1 MSRRRHPRLAALAV
15 TIGALAVPA
24 IGNAGVTGVT
34 VESTSGPTGC
44 ADVTPSTGAL
54 HGTLSLPDGTVVGAL
69 VPRPVTATA
78 CAGGAGRSIRFGG
91 ALDAE
96 GLTLSVRGDDE
107 TAPLVARVPI
117 ARREGA
123 TLHLLDLTPGSTIGM
138 TTVTGTTLDIP
149 ANTPN
154 PSITIPAGGRNV
166 VVRPSTSREVY
177 FYGNTWPD
185 RTAVQINHAAPGIPV
200 LVEGRDGAGNLVF
213 SRTLPASV
221 PGADDVPTFF
231 DYPPL
236 GPGSTLRVQ
245 QPGVIDRTRTFG
257 TARITAD
264 GFRVALPA
272 DADRGRF
279 SVNLALHA
287 RSSDPTGPL
296 GPCDTLATSGTLPA
310 ECAGLTAPR
319 TAVEA
324 TGLLPV
330 AGDGV
335 SMRTDYTGSSDY
347 LSITDVRSG
356 IRFDANGGYIGAPG
370 LRGPFEAALT
380 LPGGRVLRHRGVAG
394 ASESDGGSL
403 GRDPFPAHA
412 GPGSVLRAIAGPVD
426 LLAAIDLTAQESG
439 GRVSGRTTP
448 GARVRVTGRL
458 GDLTV
463 GDETTTAGADGTY
476 GVQFGGVPRG
486 SEITV
491 VSGDPRTGAA
501 TQLALVA
508 GHRLLR
514 ITGAA
519 DGAPTRGVVDLEAAA
534 DADVTPQWVVDHAFP
549 GSRGATVTVDT
560 RRYEDG
566 PLRVEVADGNVTA
579 DYLYLDVD
587 NTPPSGGAGGDQRVR
602 PGQEAVFVTRAHDD
616 GGLATVAARFGDRG
630 PSVQVAGS
638 TSGGTLRH
646 RFTKAGRYTVRVTL
660 TDRAGNVTQD
670 TAVVTV
676 RGTAPVL
683 RGAVPTRAARRGTVR
698 FTQRATAA
706 GRVRVQLMT
715 TGGRA
720 VLTRTSGG
728 AAAGTPIRVSLP
740 LTRVAPGRYLLV
752 RQFIGDAGEVGAVKA
767 TGLTVR

>member
-1 MSRRRHPRLAALAV
+1 MSMRRHPRLTVLAV
-15 TIGALAVPA
+15 TMGALAVPA

-34 VESTSGPTGC
+34 VESVSGPTGC

-91 ALDAE
+91 PLDAE
-96 GLTLSVRGDDE
+96 GLLLSIRGDDE
-107 TAPLVARVPI
+107 TTPLVARIPI

-138 TTVTGTTLDIP
+138 STVTGTTLDIP
-149 ANTPN
+149 ANTPS
-154 PSITIPAGGRNV
+154 PAITIPVGGRNV
-166 VVRPSTSREVY
+166 GVRLSTSREVY
-177 FYGNTWPD
+177 FYGTSRPE
-185 RTAVQINHAAPGIPV
+185 RTAVQINNAAPGIPV
-200 LVEGRDGAGNLVF
+200 LVEGRDGGGNLVF

-221 PGADDVPTFF
+221 PGADNVPTFF

-236 GPGSTLRVQ
+236 GPGSTLRVK

-257 TARITAD
+257 MARFTAD

-272 DADRGRF
+272 DAARGRF
-279 SVNLALHA
+279 DINLALHA
-287 RSSDPTGPL
+287 RSADPASPL
-296 GPCDTLATSGTLPA
+296 GPCATLATTGALPDD
-310 ECAGLTAPR
+310 CAGLTAPR
-319 TAVEA
+319 AAVEA
-324 TGLLPV
+324 NGLLPV

-335 SMRTDYTGSSDY
+335 SMQTSYTGSSDY
-347 LSITDVRSG
+347 MNITDVRSG
-356 IRFDANGGYIGAPG
+356 ILFDANGGYIGATG

-394 ASESDGGSL
+394 DSESDGGTL

-439 GRVSGRTTP
+439 GRVSGRATP
-448 GARVRVTGRL
+448 GARLRVTGHL
-458 GDLTV
+458 GRLTV
-463 GDETTTAGADGTY
+463 GDATTTAGADGTY
-476 GVQFGGVPRG
+476 AVQLGGVPRG

-508 GHRLLR
+508 GHRPLR

-519 DGAPTRGVVDLEAAA
+519 DGAPTRGVVELEAAA
-534 DADVTPQWVVDHAFP
+534 DPDVTPQWAVDRAFP
-549 GSRGATVTVDT
+549 GFRGATLAIDT
-560 RRYEDG
+560 RRHEDG

-579 DYLYLDVD
+579 DYLYLNVD

-602 PGQEAVFVTRAHDD
+602 PGEEAVFVTRAHDD

-630 PSVQVAGS
+630 PSVQVAGGA
-638 TSGGTLRH
+638 GGTLRH
-646 RFTKAGRYTVRVTL
+646 RFAKAGRYTVRVTL
-660 TDRAGNVTQD
+660 TDRAGNITQD
-670 TAVVTV
+670 TSVVTV
-676 RGTAPVL
+676 ASASPAL

-706 GRVRVQLMT
+706 GRIRVQIMT
-715 TGGRA
+715 TGGRT
-720 VLTRTSGG
+720 VLTRTTGG
-728 AAAGTPIRVSLP
+728 AAAGKPIRVSLP

-752 RQFIGDAGEVGAVKA
+752 RQFIGDAGEVGAVMA
-767 TGLTVR
+767 SPLTIR